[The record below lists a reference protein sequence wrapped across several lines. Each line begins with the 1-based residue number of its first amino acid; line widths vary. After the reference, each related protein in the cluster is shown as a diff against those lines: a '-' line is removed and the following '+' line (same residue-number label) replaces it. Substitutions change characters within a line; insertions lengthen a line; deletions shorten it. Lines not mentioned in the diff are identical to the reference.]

1 MKRFTK
7 AIIAA
12 TLLCIATSQSTAMA
26 QFRFGKSGGSK
37 GGSSSLSRGGSSSRG
52 QSGSRFSSGSSRFQ
66 RSSSSKGIS
75 NISRIGQSRPQN
87 SRVPQIG
94 KPSGHSKL
102 PTHRPQVTKPS
113 WSKVPQVTKPGFNKL
128 PQTSKRPQIV
138 RPDSLN
144 KLPLIGKPS
153 SKLPLNRLPLTKGP
167 VTKGPQIVKPGFSG
181 NLPQNKLPQI
191 NKPQNGHPLLGGGI
205 KGQIQKH
212 VTQKFQRPAN
222 WQNLVHN
229 IIQHNRRH
237 WCHTRPTVCH
247 WWVSYC
253 TPIAHCNISDLVVC
267 DWNRVQCAP
276 IVQVGTPVQDVQW
289 YLGMKGILLPGRGIG
304 IDAVEPNSPAEQVGL
319 QPGMVLT
326 VCNGIPMTD
335 ETAMAEAIRI
345 SGGVLNMTLLSEDG
359 TQVLEGTVRMIQV
372 AAVSF

>member
-37 GGSSSLSRGGSSSRG
+37 GGSSSSLSRGGSSSRG
-52 QSGSRFSSGSSRFQ
+52 QSGSRFSSGINRFHG
-66 RSSSSKGIS
+66 SSSSKAMS
-75 NISRIGQSRPQN
+75 NSSRVGQWKPQN
-87 SRVPQIG
+87 SRVPQLG

-128 PQTSKRPQIV
+128 PQTGKRPQIV
-138 RPDSLN
+138 RPNSLN

-153 SKLPLNRLPLTKGP
+153 TKLPTIKGPTIVKPGVSSKLPLNK
-167 VTKGPQIVKPGFSG
+167 
-181 NLPQNKLPQI
+181 LPQHKGPQI

-237 WCHTRPTVCH
+237 WCHTRPAVCH

-253 TPIAHCNISDLVVC
+253 TPIAHCNFSDLVVC

-276 IVQVGTPVQDVQW
+276 VVQAGTPVQDVQW

-319 QPGMVLT
+319 RPGMVLT

-359 TQVLEGTVRMIQV
+359 TQVLEGAVRMIQV
-372 AAVSF
+372 ASVSF

>member
-1 MKRFTK
+1 MKRFTQ
-7 AIIAA
+7 AILTA
-12 TLLCIATSQSTAMA
+12 TLLCLVTSQSAAVA

-37 GGSSSLSRGGSSSRG
+37 SGSSGSMSRGGSSRG
-52 QSGSRFSSGSSRFQ
+52 QSVSRFSSGTSRFGG
-66 RSSSSKGIS
+66 SSSSKGIS
-75 NISRIGQSRPQN
+75 HSSRGGQSSKGFSRLPQIN
-87 SRVPQIG
+87 RVPSGSKIG
-94 KPSGHSKL
+94 GLNKL
-102 PTHRPQVTKPS
+102 PSHKPQTTRPS
-113 WSKVPQVTKPGFNKL
+113 WNKVPQVTKPGFAKL
-128 PQTSKRPQIV
+128 PSSGKRPQVV

-144 KLPLIGKPS
+144 KLPLTKGPAIVKPGVS
-153 SKLPLNRLPLTKGP
+153 GKLPLNKLPQH
-167 VTKGPQIVKPGFSG
+167 KGPQIT
-181 NLPQNKLPQI
+181 
-191 NKPQNGHPLLGGGI
+191 KPQMGHPVPHGGI

-222 WQNLVHN
+222 WKNLVHN

-237 WCHTRPTVCH
+237 WCHTRPAVCH

-253 TPIAHCNISDLVVC
+253 TPIAHCSYSDLIVC

-276 IVQVGTPVQDVQW
+276 IVQIGTPVQEVQW
-289 YLGMKGILLPGRGIG
+289 YLGMKGMLLPGRGIG

-319 QPGMVLT
+319 RPGMVLT

-335 ETAMAEAIRI
+335 EAAMAEAIRI